1 MIFFWLYILVIISG
15 IVLSLT
21 VFKRKH
27 LIYKFSLLGNMA
39 GMNYMQIKNVVGKE
53 HYIIHTFLDGNA
65 VTVRV
70 WSAVNYHK
78 MLIFDGADNFIG
90 ICNAVAM

>member
-1 MIFFWLYILVIISG
+1 
-15 IVLSLT
+15 
-21 VFKRKH
+21 
-27 LIYKFSLLGNMA
+27 
-39 GMNYMQIKNVVGKE
+39 MQIKNVVGKE